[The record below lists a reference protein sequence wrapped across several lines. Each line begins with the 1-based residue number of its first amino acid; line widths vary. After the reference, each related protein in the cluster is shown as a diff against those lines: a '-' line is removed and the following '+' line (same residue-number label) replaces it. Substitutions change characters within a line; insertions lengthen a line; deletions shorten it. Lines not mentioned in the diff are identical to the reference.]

1 MAHINSTFRLTD
13 SMEIDYI
20 GIDLGDDQVQIYLK
34 QVTYDKNGESVYINH
49 DISIPLDL
57 FSKISDLLPLAI
69 EKAKIDDTKEDWQ
82 SFRIYSPWD
91 ITRKT
96 EDLKS

>member
-1 MAHINSTFRLTD
+1 MAHINSTFRITD

-34 QVTYDKNGESVYINH
+34 QVTYDKSGESVYINH

-57 FSKISDLLPLAI
+57 FRKISNLLPLAI
-69 EKAKIDDTKEDWQ
+69 EKAKTDETKEDWQ
-82 SFRIYSPWD
+82 SYRVYSPWD

>member
-20 GIDLGDDQVQIYLK
+20 GIDLEDEQIQIYLK
-34 QVTYDKNGESVYINH
+34 QVAYDNNGGSIYINH
-49 DISIPLDL
+49 DISIPLEL
-57 FSKISDLLPLAI
+57 FERISYLLPLAI
-69 EKAKIDDTKEDWQ
+69 EKAKTDDTKEAWQ
-82 SFRIYSPWD
+82 SYRVYSPWD
-91 ITRKT
+91 LTGKT